1 MDVGEPRIETVEE
14 VEHRIREV
22 LDYVEAEQ
30 LFPAPDCGMIF
41 LEPEVAKAKLTN
53 LVEAARRVREGL

>member
-22 LDYVEAEQ
+22 LDYVEPER

-53 LVEAARRVREGL
+53 LVEAARRVRERL